1 MNGRNQMNLEELKKM
16 VTGTRAKKFV
26 SLEEGAAIFSVGK
39 HTFRE
44 LAEDAH
50 AIYRVKR
57 RVLVNLEKM
66 DDFMEIFRED
76 D

>member
-1 MNGRNQMNLEELKKM
+1 MYKRTKTSLEELKKM
-16 VTGTRAKKFV
+16 VTGARVKKFV
-26 SLEEGAAIFSVGK
+26 SLKEGAAIYSMGI

-44 LAEDAH
+44 MAEDAH
-50 AIYRVKR
+50 AVYKVKR

-66 DDFMEIFRED
+66 DEFMEIFQSD